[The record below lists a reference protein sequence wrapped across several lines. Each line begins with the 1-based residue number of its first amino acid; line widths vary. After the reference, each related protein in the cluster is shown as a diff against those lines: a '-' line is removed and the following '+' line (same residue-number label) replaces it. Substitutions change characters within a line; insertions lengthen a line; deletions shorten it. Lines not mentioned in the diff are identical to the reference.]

1 MKEEPKVFDIKSHF
15 DGKEE
20 VVRQTYDELLKV
32 LRKRYPITESPKRK
46 SIHLMHATTLAGV
59 TTRQNSLILT
69 IKSDC
74 MLTSPRIRK
83 SEQVSRNRFH
93 LKLKLS
99 SPEDVNPELI
109 GWLVNAYSLS
119 AGEPVAGEK

>member
-1 MKEEPKVFDIKSHF
+1 MKEEKNGFDIKSHF

-32 LRKRYPITESPKRK
+32 LRKRYPITESPKKK

-59 TTRQNSLILT
+59 TTRQNCLILT
-69 IKSDC
+69 IKSDS
-74 MLTSPRIRK
+74 MLSSSRIRK

-93 LKLKLS
+93 FKLKLS
-99 SPEDVNPELI
+99 TPADVNPELI
-109 GWLVNAYSLS
+109 NWLDNAYTLS
-119 AGEPVAGEK
+119 A

>member
-1 MKEEPKVFDIKSHF
+1 MKEEANGFDIKSHF

-20 VVRQTYDELLKV
+20 VVRKTYDELLKV
-32 LRKRYPITESPKRK
+32 LRKRYPITESSKKK
-46 SIHLMHATTLAGV
+46 SIHLVHATTLAGV
-59 TTRQNSLILT
+59 SARQSCLILT

-74 MLTSPRIRK
+74 MLNSPRIRK

-109 GWLVNAYSLS
+109 NWLDNAYSLS
-119 AGEPVAGEK
+119 A

>member
-1 MKEEPKVFDIKSHF
+1 MQEEPNGFDIKSHF

-32 LRKRYPITESPKRK
+32 LRKRYTITESPKKK
-46 SIHLMHATTLAGV
+46 SIHLMNATTLAGV
-59 TTRQNSLILT
+59 TTRQNCLILT

-74 MLTSPRIRK
+74 MLSSPRIRK
-83 SEQVSRNRFH
+83 SEQVSRHRFH

-99 SPEDVNPELI
+99 SPEDVNAELI
-109 GWLVNAYSLS
+109 AWLVNAYSLS
-119 AGEPVAGEK
+119 A